1 MARYKAVLGLS
12 SLALCMAV
20 SFGGAQAPLAAQ
32 FVKSALVAAPP
43 DAISTMDLPFL
54 FSYGTWQDKVK
65 IENGRAI
72 LRGAGVTPK
81 GGGGVNIQP
90 AADFSAHADDSPALK
105 VKVGAGNK
113 MNTLRLVLRD
123 MDGHSGSF
131 EFALPAPGA
140 DFVLITPKEGA
151 SLAKPNSMDKADT
164 KLNLK
169 QIMQWQFG
177 GDWSSDAPIDIEVS
191 GILLVAPGEAV
202 KAARAEKAKADA
214 AALVKKKQEQDAKRA
229 QYKRNANSPKVQAV
243 YTVAPDILAISVQAG
258 IVKLGGLTKYAPETG
273 DKQTKNGQEVH
284 LIRGGQEVGWLIG
297 PAHEHLVTY
306 EKLEGDPL
314 LDFVADDPQTFTITS
329 KDDEAFSDNFANG
342 THPAAVCRKSKPN
355 DWAQPGGGVAV
366 LHTVYLK
373 LPRALTPGKNYVVNV
388 GALNINAAEL
398 PFQYDA
404 SRVWSEAIHINQV
417 GFRPD
422 DPAKRAF
429 LSVWLG
435 TGGAYRYADGLKFD
449 LVDAKTGQ
457 SAYSGKVTLA
467 KDAAEPEAMW
477 KSQNFNAT
485 SVYKME
491 FSDFKTP
498 GKYRVSVAGVGCS
511 YPFEIGRDVWKTA
524 FLTQMKGLYNERSG
538 VEIGKPYSDF
548 QRPRDFHPG
557 DPGVKITQST
567 YVPLDKGNE
576 AFSDLAKGDTGVP
589 VSEAWGGYHDAGDWN
604 PRRVTHMKVTHAQLE
619 LFELFPQA
627 FAGMK
632 LSIPPT
638 AKVPDV
644 LTEARF
650 ELDCFKRLQKPD
662 GGVPLGIETAGDP
675 IGGEVSWIQSMP
687 AYVFAPDPLASFY
700 YAGVASRVARLLKP
714 YDAKAAADYEI
725 SAEKAMWWADA
736 EWAKAKADGRAKNW
750 TWELTD
756 DRNFAALQLYQTTGD
771 KRWHDIFLQ
780 NTCLTDPNQSVFQW
794 GNHVQRDAAFA
805 YAHLDPKIADPQIQK
820 NAVKQVVAEAD
831 KALAYASGNAFNL
844 TTPDKGKPMF
854 IGFYTGPDAIECARA
869 HYLTHKSEYL
879 AGAVQ
884 ACQFGTGA
892 NPGNLVYTTGLGSNP
907 YKHPLHLDSRH
918 TGQPAPVGFTPYGNV
933 DLSQWHDNFTTWPI
947 TYYLGA
953 VTVPD
958 AYTWPTT
965 EAFFDVYLY
974 PAMTEFTVDAWAPNV
989 YVWGYLA
996 ARQ

>member
-1 MARYKAVLGLS
+1 MNRMVRYKVVLCLNR
-12 SLALCMAV
+12 LALCGML
-20 SFGGAQAPLAAQ
+20 APLTMQGA
-32 FVKSALVAAPP
+32 KSALVAAPP
-43 DAISTMDLPFL
+43 AVISSMDLPFL

-90 AADFSAHADDSPALK
+90 AADLSANSDDSPALR
-105 VKVGAGNK
+105 VKVGAANK
-113 MNTLRLVLRD
+113 MNTIRLVLRD
-123 MDGHSGSF
+123 MDAHSGTF
-131 EFALPAPGA
+131 EFSLPAPGD

-151 SLAKPNSMDKADT
+151 SLAKPNSMDKPDT

-177 GDWSSDAPIDIEVS
+177 GDYSSDSPIDVEVS
-191 GILLVAPGEAV
+191 GILIVAPSEAT
-202 KAARAEKAKADA
+202 KTARAEKAKAEAD
-214 AALVKKKQEQDAKRA
+214 ALVKKKQEQDAKRA
-229 QYKRNANSPKVQAV
+229 QYKRGPNSPKVQAV
-243 YTVAPDILAISVQAG
+243 YTVAPDILAISIQAG
-258 IVKLGGLTKYAPETG
+258 TVKLGGLTKYAPETG
-273 DKQTKNGQEVH
+273 DIQKPQANKEVH
-284 LIRGGQEVGWLIG
+284 LVRGGQDIGWLIG
-297 PAHEHLVTY
+297 PTHEHLVTY

-314 LDFVADDPQTFTITS
+314 LDFVADEPQTFTITS
-329 KDDEAFSDNFANG
+329 KDDAAFSDNFANG
-342 THPAAVCRKSKPN
+342 VHPASVYRKSKPN
-355 DWAQPGGGVAV
+355 DWAQPGGGIAV
-366 LHTVYLK
+366 LHTIYLK
-373 LPRALTPGKNYVVNV
+373 LPHALTPGKNYTINV
-388 GALNINAAEL
+388 GDLNINAAEL
-398 PFQYDA
+398 PFHYDA
-404 SRVWSEAIHINQV
+404 SRVWSEAIHVNQV

-435 TGGAYRYADGLKFD
+435 AGGAYRYADGLKFD
-449 LVDAKTGQ
+449 LMDAKTGQ
-457 SAYSGKVTLA
+457 SVYSGKVTLA

-477 KSQNFNAT
+477 KSQNFNLT

-538 VEIGKPYSDF
+538 VEIGKPYSEF
-548 QRPRDFHPG
+548 QRPRDFRPG
-557 DPGVKITQST
+557 DPDVKITQST

-589 VSEAWGGYHDAGDWN
+589 VPNAWGGYHDAGDWN

-619 LFELFPQA
+619 LFELFPQT
-627 FAGMK
+627 FAGIK

-662 GGVPLGIETAGDP
+662 GGVPLGIETEGDP

-687 AYVFAPDPLASFY
+687 AYVFAPDPLASYY
-700 YAGVASRVARLLKP
+700 YAGVATRVARLLKP
-714 YDAKAAADYEI
+714 YDAKAATDYEA
-725 SAEKAMWWADA
+725 SAEKAMLWGDV
-736 EWAKAKADGRAKNW
+736 EWAKAKVDGRAKKW

-780 NTCLTDPNQSVFQW
+780 NTCLTDPAKSVFQW
-794 GNHVQRDAAFA
+794 GDHVQRDAAFA
-805 YAHLDPKIADPQIQK
+805 YARLDPKLADPQIQK
-820 NAVKQVVAEAD
+820 NAEKQVLAEAD
-831 KALAYASGNAFNL
+831 KALSYASGNAFNL
-844 TTPDKGKPMF
+844 TTPDKSKPMF

-869 HYLTHKSEYL
+869 HYLTHKPEYL
-879 AGAVQ
+879 SAAVQ

-933 DLSQWHDNFTTWPI
+933 DFSQWHDNFTTWPI

-974 PAMTEFTVDAWAPNV
+974 PAMTEFTVDAWTPNV

-996 ARQ
+996 ARP